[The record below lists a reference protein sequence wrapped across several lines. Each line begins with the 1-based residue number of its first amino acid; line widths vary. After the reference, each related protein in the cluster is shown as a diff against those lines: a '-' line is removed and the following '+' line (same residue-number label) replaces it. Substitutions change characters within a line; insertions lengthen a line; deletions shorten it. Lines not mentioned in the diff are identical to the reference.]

1 MDMADEEGFF
11 AVLVPEKEIGAY
23 CYKVVDRDGN
33 TVQVQ
38 DPYRHGPLITKKDT
52 EKFDAGIHYT
62 IYEKL
67 GAHPCTLEGEE
78 GTYFAVWAPNAMRV
92 SVVGDFNSWDGR
104 AHQMRR
110 LWDSGIFEL
119 FIPQVKEGSLY
130 KFEIKARGGL
140 TFLKADP
147 YGNASQLRPDN
158 ASVVTELGRFKWED
172 EEFVQARG
180 QFQGGNAPISVYEM
194 YMGSFLD
201 PRKGET
207 YANYREIA
215 PKVVSYVKEMG
226 YTHVEL
232 MPIMEHPFDGSWG
245 YQVIGYYAPTSR
257 YGSPEDFMYFVNELH
272 KAGIGVILD
281 WVPAHFPRDTH
292 GLSGFDGT
300 CLYEHQDPDRASIP
314 IGEP

>member
-1 MDMADEEGFF
+1 M
-11 AVLVPEKEIGAY
+11 
-23 CYKVVDRDGN
+23 
-33 TVQVQ
+33 
-38 DPYRHGPLITKKDT
+38 
-52 EKFDAGIHYT
+52 
-62 IYEKL
+62 
-67 GAHPCTLEGEE
+67 
-78 GTYFAVWAPNAMRV
+78 
-92 SVVGDFNSWDGR
+92 
-104 AHQMRR
+104 
-110 LWDSGIFEL
+110 
-119 FIPQVKEGSLY
+119 
-130 KFEIKARGGL
+130 
-140 TFLKADP
+140 
-147 YGNASQLRPDN
+147 
-158 ASVVTELGRFKWED
+158 VTELGRFKWED

-300 CLYEHQDPDRASIP
+300 CLYEHQDPRQGFHP
-314 IGEP
+314 HWGT